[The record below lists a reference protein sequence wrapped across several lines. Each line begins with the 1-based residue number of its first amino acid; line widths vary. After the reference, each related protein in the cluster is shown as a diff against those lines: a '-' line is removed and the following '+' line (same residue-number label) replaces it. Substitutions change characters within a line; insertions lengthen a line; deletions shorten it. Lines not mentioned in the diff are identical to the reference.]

1 MVRSRSL
8 FATVS
13 VFTALLSTSCGNRH
27 ETRGIVSTPEAI
39 EPVQGQELAAMAT
52 APNVPPPIARTYPT
66 RVILNVEI
74 KEHTASLADGVTY
87 TYWTF
92 GDETP
97 GKFLRVREGDLVETH
112 LSNHPDNSLAHNIDF
127 HGATGPGGGGEAS
140 FVAPGHT
147 TTFTWKAMRPGL
159 FLYHCVA
166 APAGLHIANG
176 MYGLIL
182 VEPKGGMPPVDKEFY
197 IAQGEFYTAGKFGAQ
212 GPQAF
217 SMDKALREQ
226 PEYVVFNGH
235 VGALMGDNALKAK
248 VGESVRIY
256 LGNAGPALTSSFHIV
271 GEIFDNVYSEGGIVA
286 NQHNVQTT
294 SIPVGGS
301 SMVEFTATIPGE
313 YTLVDHSMFRAFNKG
328 AMGQLRITGKEN
340 DMIFSGRQN
349 EEVFSPGTHLQ
360 QLLAKTAPMPEGT
373 VLSKDELMTR
383 GQQVFST
390 VCFACHQS
398 NGQGLPNTFPPL
410 AGSDFLMA
418 DKDRSIRIVLQGLKG
433 DVTVNGN
440 KFHGEMP
447 KPPLSDDQI
456 AGVLTYVRNSFGNSG
471 EPVTLADVLRVRHEL
486 GDIAPTQQAISR
498 TEEE

>member
-1 MVRSRSL
+1 MVRSCTL

-13 VFTALLSTSCGNRH
+13 LLTTLLGCGNRH
-27 ETRGIVSTPEAI
+27 ETRGIAASPEALD
-39 EPVQGQELAAMAT
+39 PVQGQELAEMAS
-52 APNVPPPIARTYPT
+52 APNVPPPITRSFPT
-66 RVILNVEI
+66 RVILNIEI
-74 KEHTASLADGVTY
+74 KEHTKEISDGVSY

-147 TTFTWKAMRPGL
+147 TTFTWRALRPGL

-166 APAGLHIANG
+166 PPAGLHIANG

-182 VEPKGGMPPVDKEFY
+182 VEPKGGLPPVDKEFY
-197 IAQGEFYTAGKFGAQ
+197 IAQGEFYTSGKYGAR
-212 GPQAF
+212 GPQTF
-217 SMDKALREQ
+217 SLDKALREQ
-226 PEYVVFNGH
+226 PDYVVFNGK
-235 VGALMGDNALKAK
+235 VGALMGDNALKAN

-256 LGNAGPALTSSFHIV
+256 LGNAGPALVSSFHIV
-271 GEIFDNVYSEGGIVA
+271 GEIFDSVYSEGGILP

-294 SIPVGGS
+294 VIPVGGS
-301 SMVEFTATIPGE
+301 SMVEFTATVPGE

-328 AMGQLRITGKEN
+328 AMGQLRVTGKEN
-340 DMIFSGRQN
+340 DMIFSGRTN
-349 EEVFSPGTHLQ
+349 EEVFAPGTHLQ
-360 QLLAKTAPMPEGT
+360 KLMAKSEPVAEGA
-373 VLSKDELMTR
+373 VLTKEDLMQR

-418 DKDRSIRIVLQGLKG
+418 DKDRSIRIVLSGLKG
-433 DVTVNGN
+433 EVTVNGD

-447 KPPLSDDQI
+447 KPPLSDDQV
-456 AGVLTYVRNSFGNSG
+456 AGVLTFVRNSFGNSG
-471 EPVTLADVLRVRHEL
+471 PPVTLADVLRVKHDLEASGTL
-486 GDIAPTQQAISR
+486 PTQQVISR

>member
-1 MVRSRSL
+1 MPCSRFL

-13 VFTALLSTSCGNRH
+13 LLLTAVCGCGSRH
-27 ETRGIVSTPEAI
+27 ETTSVVSSREALD
-39 EPVQGQELAAMAT
+39 PVQGQELAEMAS
-52 APNVPPPIARTYPT
+52 APNVPPPIVRSYPT
-66 RVILNVEI
+66 RVILNIEI
-74 KEHTASLADGVTY
+74 KEHSAPLADGVSY
-87 TYWTF
+87 MYWTF

-147 TTFTWKAMRPGL
+147 STFTWRALRPGL

-182 VEPKGGMPPVDKEFY
+182 VEPKGGLPPVDKEFY
-197 IAQGEFYTAGKFGAQ
+197 VTQGEFYTAGKYGAR

-217 SMDKALREQ
+217 SLDKALREQ
-226 PEYVVFNGH
+226 PEYVVFNGR

-271 GEIFDNVYSEGGIVA
+271 GEIFDSVYGEGGILP

-294 SIPVGGS
+294 AIPVGGS
-301 SMVEFTATIPGE
+301 SMVEFTVTVPGE

-328 AMGQLRITGKEN
+328 AMGQMRVTGRDN
-340 DMIFSGRQN
+340 DMIFSGRQG
-349 EEVFSPGTHLQ
+349 EEVFQPGTHLS
-360 QLLAKTAPMPEGT
+360 QLLAKTAPLAEGA
-373 VLSKDELMTR
+373 VLTQDELMQR

-390 VCFACHQS
+390 ICFACHQS
-398 NGQGLPNTFPPL
+398 NGQGLPNVFPPL

-418 DKDRSIRIVLQGLKG
+418 DKDRSIRIVLSGLKG
-433 DVTVNGN
+433 EVVVNGD

-447 KPPLSDDQI
+447 RPQVSEDQV
-456 AGVLTYVRNSFGNSG
+456 AGVLTYVRGSFGNHG
-471 EPVTLADVLRVRHEL
+471 DAVTLADVRRVEREL
-486 GDIAPTQQAISR
+486 GGPSPMSQAISR

>member
-1 MVRSRSL
+1 MVRSCFL
-8 FATVS
+8 LTIAVALATP
-13 VFTALLSTSCGNRH
+13 LSGCRTQH
-27 ETRGIVSTPEAI
+27 ESIRVVPEALD
-39 EPVQGQELAAMAT
+39 PVQGQELAEMAS
-52 APNVPPPIARTYPT
+52 APNVPPPITRSYPT
-66 RVILNVEI
+66 RVILNIEI
-74 KEHTASLADGVTY
+74 KEHTQALADGVSY

-147 TTFTWKAMRPGL
+147 TTFTWRALRPGL

-182 VEPKGGMPPVDKEFY
+182 VEPKEGLPPVDKEFY
-197 IAQGEFYTAGKFGAQ
+197 IAQGEFYTTGKYGAR

-217 SMDKALREQ
+217 SLDKALHEQ
-226 PEYVVFNGH
+226 PEYVVFNGR
-235 VGALMGDNALKAK
+235 VGALMGDNALQAK
-248 VGESVRIY
+248 VGETVRIY
-256 LGNAGPALTSSFHIV
+256 LGNAGPALVSSFHIV
-271 GEIFDNVYSEGGIVA
+271 GEIFDSVYGEGGTLP

-294 SIPVGGS
+294 VIPVGGS
-301 SMVEFTATIPGE
+301 SIVEFTARVPGE

-328 AMGQLRITGKEN
+328 AMGQLRVTGKDN
-340 DMIFSGRQN
+340 DMIFSGRTN
-349 EEVFSPGTHLQ
+349 EEIFQPGTHLQ
-360 QLLAKTAPMPEGT
+360 QLLAKTAPVAADA
-373 VLSKDELMTR
+373 VLTKEELMAR

-418 DKDRSIRIVLQGLKG
+418 SKDRSIRIVLSGLKG
-433 DVTVNGN
+433 EVTVNGDR
-440 KFHGEMP
+440 FHGEMP
-447 KPPLSDDQI
+447 KPVLSEDQV

-471 EPVTLADVLRVRHEL
+471 DPVTLADVFRVKREL
-486 GDIAPTQQAISR
+486 LDSVAPTQQAISR

>member
-1 MVRSRSL
+1 MVCSRSL

-13 VFTALLSTSCGNRH
+13 VLTTVLWSCGNRH
-27 ETRGIVSTPEAI
+27 ETRSIVSSPEALD
-39 EPVQGQELAAMAT
+39 PVQGQELAEMAS
-52 APNVPPPIARTYPT
+52 APNVPPPIARSYPT

-74 KEHTASLADGVTY
+74 KEHTASLAEGVTY

-112 LSNHPDNSLAHNIDF
+112 LSNHPDNTLAHNIDF

-147 TTFTWKAMRPGL
+147 TTFTWRAMRPGL

-182 VEPKGGMPPVDKEFY
+182 VEPKGGLPPVDKEFY
-197 IAQGEFYTAGKFGAQ
+197 VAQGEFYTAGKFGAQ

-217 SMDKALREQ
+217 SFDKALREQ

-235 VGALMGDNALKAK
+235 VGALMGDKALTAK

-256 LGNAGPALTSSFHIV
+256 LGNAGPSLTSSFHIV
-271 GEIFDNVYSEGGIVA
+271 GEIFDAVYSEGGILP

-294 SIPVGGS
+294 VIPVGGS
-301 SMVEFTATIPGE
+301 SMVEFTASIPGE

-328 AMGQLRITGKEN
+328 AMGQLRVTGKEN
-340 DMIFSGRQN
+340 DMIFSGRQG
-349 EEVFSPGTHLQ
+349 EEVFAPGTHLQ
-360 QLLAKTAPMPEGT
+360 QLLAKTAPLAAGT
-373 VLSKDELMTR
+373 VLSTEELMAR

-398 NGQGLPNTFPPL
+398 NGQGLPNAFPPL

-418 DKDRSIRIVLQGLKG
+418 DKDRSIRIVLQGLRG
-433 DVTVNGN
+433 QVTVSGN
-440 KFHGEMP
+440 KYNGIMP
-447 KPPLSDDQI
+447 KPPLSDDQV
-456 AGVLTYVRNSFGNSG
+456 AGVLTYVRSSFGNNG
-471 EPVTLADVLRVRHEL
+471 DPVTLADVLRVKREL
-486 GDIAPTQQAISR
+486 DDGSPTQQVISR